1 MIFGG
6 QERNPI
12 PPLASSTSM
21 YPFNLFVVSSRS
33 PSQISKQN
41 TKRNGLILYKLGKYF
56 DRIRRKNFSLQMSWS
71 SSTMTI
77 SEKTGEVMVNTRSL
91 KWTREVGCLSPATV
105 TSRDRRDLLLC
116 RSNVSMNYS
125 ATKSRTLDNEKS
137 LTGYARGRNAECLE
151 SMWASIQKELR
162 SPAPHILEVH
172 VAESQASN

>member
-1 MIFGG
+1 MISGG

-125 ATKSRTLDNEKS
+125 ATKSRTLDNERIPYRIR
-137 LTGYARGRNAECLE
+137 TREERGMSREYVGKHSKGIA
-151 SMWASIQKELR
+151 
-162 SPAPHILEVH
+162 
-172 VAESQASN
+172 